1 MRELLLTRI
10 QLTGGCSSHLENKSC
25 GQIAQQHDTKHDT
38 QLADGRHKAKLPG
51 GHELEIDNRYKC
63 T

>member
-10 QLTGGCSSHLENKSC
+10 QLTGGSSSHLENKSC
-25 GQIAQQHDTKHDT
+25 GQIAQQHDT
-38 QLADGRHKAKLPG
+38 QLADGRHKVKLPG

>member
-10 QLTGGCSSHLENKSC
+10 QLTGGGSSHLENKSC
-25 GQIAQQHDTKHDT
+25 GQIAQQHDT